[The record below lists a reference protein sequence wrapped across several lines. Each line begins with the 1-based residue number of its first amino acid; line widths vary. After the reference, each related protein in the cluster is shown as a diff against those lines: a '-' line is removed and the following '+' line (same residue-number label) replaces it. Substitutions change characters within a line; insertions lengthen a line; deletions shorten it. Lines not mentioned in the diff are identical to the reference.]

1 MSSTKQ
7 NTGFGL
13 GNLPYGIFSTTDD
26 PRCRIGIA
34 VETYVLDLS
43 IFLQQQPIQDLDFDP
58 LVLQDETLN
67 RYAALG
73 RPVHQHVRAHLQ
85 HTLPRLLKQDETG
98 LRAAGLCSRSE
109 VLMHLPFDIGDYT
122 DFFTSPDHAR
132 RVSVAQSSRLI
143 ELPWR
148 PC

>member
-34 VETYVLDLS
+34 VESYVLDLS

-58 LVLQDETLN
+58 LVLRDETLN

-85 HTLPRLLKQDETG
+85 HTLPRLLKQDGTE
-98 LRAAGLCSRSE
+98 LRAAGLRHGGSSCYGA
-109 VLMHLPFDIGDYT
+109 PADPY
-122 DFFTSPDHAR
+122 A
-132 RVSVAQSSRLI
+132 VSVAKSSVQASRW
-143 ELPWR
+143 EPTSPR
-148 PC
+148 CP